1 LVFSAL
7 TAVLWLGIGFLMASD
22 GLSGAA
28 EAARAGSPA
37 ALTVVAATNALGA
50 ASLQHGLDAAGA
62 ALLIVAL
69 LLWLALLPLVLAAW
83 HTPTVGMSFM
93 VAVSTESLAVLAAA
107 LATREHAP
115 WLLDIAFVPFLV
127 GLALYVFVLVRFDPG
142 QLRSGRG
149 DHWVSAGAV
158 AIAALA
164 AGQITV
170 SAAAL
175 HVFASAAD
183 VFQVVSLALWALAT
197 AWLPALVAA
206 EARWP
211 RFAYDMLRWSTVFP
225 LGMYAACSFVVGDAT
240 GTPAITQLARVWVW
254 VGVSAW
260 FAVAAP
266 TIRRGLRL
274 IRAEWSGP
282 RSG

>member
-1 LVFSAL
+1 MA
-7 TAVLWLGIGFLMASD
+7 GDGF
-22 GLSGAA
+22 SGAA

-37 ALTVVAATNALGA
+37 ALTVVAATNVLGA
-50 ASLQHGLDAAGA
+50 ASLQHRQSAAGA
-62 ALLIVAL
+62 GLLIVAL
-69 LLWLALLPLVLAAW
+69 SLWLVLLPSVLAAW
-83 HTPTVGMSFM
+83 QTPTTGMSFM

-107 LATREHAP
+107 VAAREHAP
-115 WLLDIAFVPFLV
+115 WLLEIAFVPFLL
-127 GLALYVFVLVRFDPG
+127 GLALYVFVLARFDLG
-142 QLRSGRG
+142 QLRTGRG

-175 HVFASAAD
+175 HVFASAVG

-211 RFAYDMLRWSTVFP
+211 RLAYDMRRWSTVFP

-240 GTPAITQLARVWVW
+240 GRPALTQLAHVWVW
-254 VGVSAW
+254 VGAGAW
-260 FAVAAP
+260 FAVAVP
-266 TIRRGLRL
+266 TIRRGLGLMRG
-274 IRAEWSGP
+274 E
-282 RSG
+282 